1 MSKDWMKKKS
11 KFECWIFEFQKFSKL
26 SIFDDVDDGLSSFK
40 TRLFSSWNFPLILRN
55 NFYRTQKGMTLEADE
70 AYRHE

>member
-26 SIFDDVDDGLSSFK
+26 SFFDDVDDGLSSFK
-40 TRLFSSWNFPLILRN
+40 NSSFFFLTFPSNTKEQLLQDTKRDDLGGW
-55 NFYRTQKGMTLEADE
+55 RSL
-70 AYRHE
+70 

>member
-40 TRLFSSWNFPLILRN
+40 NSSFFFLKFPSNTKEQLLQDTKRDDLGGW
-55 NFYRTQKGMTLEADE
+55 RSL
-70 AYRHE
+70 